1 MLRKAIRLSEAYV
14 TVLTGI
20 IILCVV
26 SGCESQSEN
35 KELAQMRWQKASAYA
50 KLNFAEQQYRSEQ
63 FERAL
68 KTVSECVTTNP
79 DMPEAHLL
87 FGRLLLA
94 QRQFYEA
101 TCELSRAVEL
111 DEKLD
116 SGWYWL
122 GVAAEEKGNYHSA
135 AANYEKAMSLRP
147 ANVDYILATAEIYS
161 VQDRKND
168 AIQLLEQKM
177 AEMPKEISLKVAGA
191 DFMWQLGK
199 DQQAIELYK
208 QAILMAGD
216 DYSEEIAE
224 SLGYCYVFAGRWDEA
239 AKIFTELSERCMQQQ
254 SKKLYLQVAALC
266 GINSGGYGTAVN
278 CYNQLTVTERDN
290 PQVWLKLGRAALGV
304 GAADR
309 AFECGRKTLNL
320 QPGLAEAI
328 ALVGCAQYVGGDYA
342 AAIADFERIATDD
355 EYGSFSWL
363 MRARCYERLG
373 KAGKARLAYE
383 MGLEMNPS
391 SDLGRFLTQVI
402 YKGARLVINGGNLR
416 TN

>member
-14 TVLTGI
+14 TVLAGI

-50 KLNFAEQQYRSEQ
+50 KLNFAEQQYQSEQ

-79 DMPEAHLL
+79 YMPEAHLL

-94 QRQFYEA
+94 QRQFYKA
-101 TCELSRAVEL
+101 TSELSRAVEL

-122 GVAAEEKGNYHSA
+122 GVAAEEKANYHSA

-191 DFMWQLGK
+191 DFMWQLGE

-208 QAILMAGD
+208 QAMLMAGD
-216 DYSEEIAE
+216 DYSEQIAE
-224 SLGYCYVFAGRWDEA
+224 SLGYCYVFAGRWNEA
-239 AKIFTELSERCMQQQ
+239 AKIFTELSERCTQQQ

-266 GINSGGYGTAVN
+266 GINCGGYGTAVN

-309 AFECGRKTLNL
+309 AFECGRKALNL

-373 KAGKARLAYE
+373 RAGKARLAYQKA
-383 MGLEMNPS
+383 LEMNPQS
-391 SDLGRFLTQVI
+391 ELGKFLAQDA
-402 YKGARLVINGGNLR
+402 YKGAPPVIKGGN
-416 TN
+416 